1 MFLRGSPADAIT
13 FRVKP
18 EMAPKIGV
26 VVFFLQRV
34 NSAEEEGGLGGLGGT
49 GDATKRRGVEVISD
63 HLVLSIKPCFAN
75 PVEFSWRSKEPDVA
89 IEDADEADQVH
100 SGSDQ

>member
-1 MFLRGSPADAIT
+1 MK
-13 FRVKP
+13 RVHFIQFQP
-18 EMAPKIGV
+18 TV
-26 VVFFLQRV
+26 QRV
-34 NSAEEEGGLGGLGGT
+34 DAEEENLGGLGSA
-49 GDATKRRGVEVISD
+49 GDGGKKRGVEVISD